1 VTRVISAIDPTGLL
15 SDSGWPPLTGAT
27 RATTVEVVS
36 QCLGSGLL
44 AGTMRAPLGTAI
56 LVGFMGQHGVAHAAE
71 PMLLLL
77 LLTNLIAVAVNRL
90 SPLGQV
96 DKGWR

>member
-1 VTRVISAIDPTGLL
+1 
-15 SDSGWPPLTGAT
+15 
-27 RATTVEVVS
+27 
-36 QCLGSGLL
+36 
-44 AGTMRAPLGTAI
+44 
-56 LVGFMGQHGVAHAAE
+56 MGQHGVAHAAE
-71 PMLLLL
+71 PMLLLLL